1 MKMFPQIGIHDL
13 VSVCLSGDN
22 VKLAYA
28 RISPTR
34 REIIDLVSYDIQ
46 GLSDEEIT
54 KSIRTSL
61 TALKLSAPEVIVTIP
76 SHATIAKNIEIPSL
90 IKSEIREIVDL
101 QAGRHTPYSR
111 EEIIIDYINIG
122 TFRENYTKILLI
134 IVTLSVIR
142 RQIEILEN
150 AGLKIEKVY
159 FSPEIIARVSS
170 TLLKLGRGDG
180 VQTLVHIDAH
190 FSDFINMCKGEVI
203 FVRSIPIGRHHLRS
217 EQERYQM
224 RFIEE
229 IKKSMETY
237 QSEDIGP
244 MPEEMILT
252 GAVREGDEIQGL
264 LGKML
269 FMPVTIFHYLLHAP
283 MGSDELKKSLAVS
296 QDSFLDVIA
305 PVIFSGSV
313 SVNLI
318 PEEIKLRIKF
328 EEKSK
333 DLVTSGV
340 YVLTILALLCLVFI
354 GQIFVKASYL
364 KKLTD
369 KYQPVIDSSRRL
381 EKSFSQMRAV
391 KMELGNRGAAL
402 NVLAELHRLIP
413 EDVQVTA
420 VKFSL
425 NGNLSIEGNS
435 RTMATVFSFIGDM
448 EESELFKSVE
458 SRRTTKR
465 KIGEGEIVD
474 FDIVCVLEGLGKGMG
489 S

>member
-1 MKMFPQIGIHDL
+1 MKVFPQIGIRDL

-34 REIIDLVSYDIQ
+34 KEMIDLASYEIQ

-61 TALKLSAPEVIVTIP
+61 TALKLHAPEVIVMIP
-76 SHATIAKNIEIPSL
+76 SHAAIAKNIEIPSL

-111 EEIIIDYINIG
+111 EEIIIDYVNIG
-122 TFRENYTKILLI
+122 TYRENYTKILLI
-134 IVTLSVIR
+134 IVTLSVVR

-150 AGLKIEKVY
+150 AGLKVEKVY
-159 FSPEIIARVSS
+159 FSPEIITHAASV
-170 TLLKLGRGDG
+170 LLKLGRGEG

-190 FSDFINMCKGEVI
+190 FSDFVNMCRGEVI

-229 IKKSMETY
+229 IKKSLETY

-252 GAVREGDEIQGL
+252 GAVREGDEIQVL

-283 MGSDELKKSLAVS
+283 MGSDE
-296 QDSFLDVIA
+296 
-305 PVIFSGSV
+305 
-313 SVNLI
+313 
-318 PEEIKLRIKF
+318 
-328 EEKSK
+328 
-333 DLVTSGV
+333 
-340 YVLTILALLCLVFI
+340 I
-354 GQIFVKASYL
+354 G
-364 KKLTD
+364 
-369 KYQPVIDSSRRL
+369 
-381 EKSFSQMRAV
+381 RAHV
-391 KMELGNRGAAL
+391 
-402 NVLAELHRLIP
+402 
-413 EDVQVTA
+413 
-420 VKFSL
+420 
-425 NGNLSIEGNS
+425 
-435 RTMATVFSFIGDM
+435 
-448 EESELFKSVE
+448 
-458 SRRTTKR
+458 
-465 KIGEGEIVD
+465 
-474 FDIVCVLEGLGKGMG
+474 
-489 S
+489 